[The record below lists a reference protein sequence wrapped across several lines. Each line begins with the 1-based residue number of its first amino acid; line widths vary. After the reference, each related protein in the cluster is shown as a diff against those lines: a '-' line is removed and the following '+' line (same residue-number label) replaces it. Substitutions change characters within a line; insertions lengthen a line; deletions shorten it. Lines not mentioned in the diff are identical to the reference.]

1 MNGFPNILIFDWR
14 VTDMK
19 KIIKSGKNN
28 GVADQV
34 QGQEVDVIPHPKH
47 KGMWQFVF
55 GNETW
60 IASDYAF
67 EDETI

>member
-1 MNGFPNILIFDWR
+1 
-14 VTDMK
+14 MK

-28 GVADQV
+28 GVATQV
-34 QGQEVDVIPHPKH
+34 QGYEVDAIPHPKH

-55 GNETW
+55 GGETW

-67 EDETI
+67 EEEII